1 MEAVDLAIELAVS
14 DTRLACITTLVAAV
28 AAAAVCI
35 GKSGNNVAVH

>member
-14 DTRLACITTLVAAV
+14 DTRLACITTLVAA